1 MTTYINNDHWKTWCL
16 RNLSKLRKQR
26 SWNSRGSGCRHL
38 LECSFRGVVVQPRK
52 HNMTPQSPI
61 FPKAQDRDLPPTL
74 ALVGCGNLRL
84 LEQNQQCQT
93 SVFWADVSSVKRGKL
108 RPNHGVFQFRR
119 WPPPSRFC
127 CLSWSAN
134 ADVHTWKAAAIVADK
149 LPLQPAVTQEPE
161 LFFPRKQHNRC
172 QCSRCKC
179 TKKDRHRCIAAP

>member
-1 MTTYINNDHWKTWCL
+1 
-16 RNLSKLRKQR
+16 
-26 SWNSRGSGCRHL
+26 
-38 LECSFRGVVVQPRK
+38 
-52 HNMTPQSPI
+52 MTPQSPI

-127 CLSWSAN
+127 CLS
-134 ADVHTWKAAAIVADK
+134 
-149 LPLQPAVTQEPE
+149 
-161 LFFPRKQHNRC
+161 
-172 QCSRCKC
+172 
-179 TKKDRHRCIAAP
+179 